1 MTGTTANRKKVG
13 WRLGKRAGGRLA
25 QGFSLLVIGVGAL
38 FVLFPVLWMLSTS
51 LKPGGNVFL
60 LPVRIIPRRFVWT
73 NYPEALEFM
82 HWQRVF
88 GNSLYVCGMTV
99 LGVVLS
105 SAITAYPF
113 ARLNAPGKNGLFFLV
128 ISVMM
133 LPGQVTLIPQ
143 FLLFRQLGWID
154 TLKPLFVPAFFGA
167 PYHIFLLRQF
177 FRTINKEL
185 DDAAIIDGCGYFG
198 IFWRI
203 IFPLAKPAITSVA
216 IFTFQWTWNDFFRPL
231 IFLNQQQKWTVA
243 LGLRAFDNMGWGNRS
258 WSQLMAA
265 ALTSLLPMVIVFFVM
280 QRYFIQG
287 VVFTGLKG

>member
-1 MTGTTANRKKVG
+1 MTSTTASRTKVG
-13 WRLGKRAGGRLA
+13 WRLGKRAGERLA
-25 QGFSLLVIGVGAL
+25 KGISLLVIGLGAL

-60 LPVRIIPRRFVWT
+60 LPIRWIPRRIVWA

-82 HWQRVF
+82 RWQIVF
-88 GNSLYVCGMTV
+88 KNSFYVCGMSV

-105 SAITAYPF
+105 SSITAYPF
-113 ARLNAPGKNGLFFLV
+113 ARLEAPGKNALFFLL

-203 IFPLAKPAITSVA
+203 ILPLSKPALGVVA
-216 IFTFQWTWNDFFRPL
+216 IQTFIANWGNFLRPL
-231 IFLNQQQKWTVA
+231 IYVSSVEKWTVA
-243 LGLRAFDNMGWGNRS
+243 IALAAFRQLYGSTPWHL
-258 WSQLMAA
+258 LMAA
-265 ALTSLLPMVIVFFVM
+265 SLVALLPTITIFFVG
-280 QRYFIQG
+280 QRFFVQG
-287 VVFTGLKG
+287 VVVTGVKG

>member
-1 MTGTTANRKKVG
+1 MESSHSRATGF
-13 WRLGKRAGGRLA
+13 RLGKKAGERLA
-25 QGFSLLVIGVGAL
+25 RWGSTFLVGLGGL
-38 FVLFPVLWMLSTS
+38 FILFPIAWMLSTS

-60 LPVRIIPRRFVWT
+60 LPIRWIPRRIVWS

-82 HWQRVF
+82 RWKTVF
-88 GNSLYVCGMTV
+88 GNSIYVGVMTV
-99 LGVVLS
+99 LGTVLS

-113 ARLNAPGKNGLFFLV
+113 ARLQAPGKNVLFFLV

-143 FLLFRQLGWID
+143 FLLFKELGWID
-154 TLKPLFVPAFFGA
+154 TLKPLFVPAFFGF

-203 IFPLAKPAITSVA
+203 LLPRSKPALGVVA
-216 IFTFQWTWNDFFRPL
+216 IQTFISTWGNFLRPL
-231 IFLNQQQKWTVA
+231 IYLSSVEKWTVSIA
-243 LGLRAFDNMGWGNRS
+243 LASFR
-258 WSQLMAA
+258 QLYGSTPWHLLTAA
-265 ALTSLLPMVIVFFVM
+265 SLVALLPTITVFFVG
-280 QRYFIQG
+280 QRFFIQG
-287 VVFTGLKG
+287 VVVTGVKG

>member
-203 IFPLAKPAITSVA
+203 ILPLSRPALGVVA
-216 IFTFQWTWNDFFRPL
+216 IQTFIANWGNFLRPL
-231 IFLNQQQKWTVA
+231 IYISSTENWTVA
-243 LGLRAFDNMGWGNRS
+243 IALAGFRQMYGSTPWHL
-258 WSQLMAA
+258 LMAA
-265 ALTSLLPMVIVFFVM
+265 SLVALLIPITIFFFGQRFFV
-280 QRYFIQG
+280 QG
-287 VVFTGLKG
+287 VVVSGVKG